1 MKRCLACLSILL
13 LSVATVRA
21 AVQVGQPVV
30 VQFKAVDGT
39 NISTEALKG
48 KLVVLD
54 FWATWCG
61 PCMQM
66 VPHMVEMNQKYASKG
81 VVIVGISLDEDRA
94 AMLQTI
100 KQQGMT
106 WPEYFDGAG
115 WGNRIWK
122 QYGSKGIPFTILL
135 GPDGTALWTGHAALL
150 EPEIIKALKEHP
162 PQLVEPATLARAK
175 EMLGDAQEKMQSGDT
190 RGAIKALSRVPVAA
204 KLDETFAA
212 QAADVQKKLEA
223 SADATLADVQKMINA
238 RQYTEA
244 VPKLK
249 ELADAFY
256 GMPSSTKAKKM
267 ISDLVSNPDAREAL
281 NQAEKSVKAEEAL
294 AGADK
299 LRAEKKHELA
309 YTRYKEIT
317 KAFAGT
323 EAADKAGAQVK
334 VYEQDQG
341 FVKRVNDKAGATRA
355 RAALSMAASYKNA
368 GNTELARQK
377 YQSVIHDFPGTPYAE
392 TATRALAELGQ

>member
-1 MKRCLACLSILL
+1 MKRSLTSLAVLL
-13 LSVATVRA
+13 LSVATARA
-21 AVQVGQPVV
+21 VVQVGQPVT

-39 NISTEALKG
+39 NVSTEALKG

-66 VPHMVEMNQKYASKG
+66 VPHMVEMNQKYAPKG

-122 QYGSKGIPFTILL
+122 QYGANGIPFTILL
-135 GPDGTALWTGHAALL
+135 GPDGTALWSGHAALL
-150 EPEIIKALKEHP
+150 EDQIVKALKEHP
-162 PQLVEPATLARAK
+162 PQLVDPKTLAQAK
-175 EMLGDAQEKMQSGDT
+175 QMLDDAQEKIQAGDM

-204 KLDETFAA
+204 KLDEGFATHSA
-212 QAADVQKKLEA
+212 EVQKKLET
-223 SADATLADVQKMINA
+223 SADSMLADVQKMIDA
-238 RQYTEA
+238 KQYTEA

-267 ISDLVSNPDAREAL
+267 LSDLVSNPDAKSAL
-281 NQAEKSVKAEEAL
+281 NQAEKSTKAEEAL

-299 LRAEKKHELA
+299 LRAQKKHELA
-309 YTRYKEIT
+309 YERYKEIA

-323 EAADKAGAQVK
+323 EAADKADAQAK
-334 VYEQDQG
+334 VYEQDQA
-341 FVKRVNDKAGATRA
+341 FVQRVNDKAGATRA
-355 RAALSMAASYKNA
+355 KAALSMAASYKNA
-368 GNTELARQK
+368 GKLELARQK
-377 YQSVIHDFPGTPYAE
+377 YQSVIHDFPGTTYAD
-392 TATRALAELGQ
+392 AARQALADLGQ

>member
-1 MKRCLACLSILL
+1 M
-13 LSVATVRA
+13 
-21 AVQVGQPVV
+21 
-30 VQFKAVDGT
+30 
-39 NISTEALKG
+39 
-48 KLVVLD
+48 VLD

-66 VPHMVEMNQKYASKG
+66 VPHMVEMNQKYAAKG
-81 VVIVGISLDEDRA
+81 VVIVGISLDDDRA

-122 QYGSKGIPFTILL
+122 QYGANGIPFTILL
-135 GPDGTALWTGHAALL
+135 GPDGTALWSGHAARL

-162 PQLVEPATLARAK
+162 PQLVEPATLAKAK
-175 EMLGDAQEKMQSGDT
+175 EMLGEAQEKMQAGDT

-223 SADATLADVQKMINA
+223 NADSMLADVQKMIDA

-249 ELADAFY
+249 ELSDAFY

-267 ISDLVSNPDAREAL
+267 LSDLVSNPDARAAL
-281 NQAEKSVKAEEAL
+281 SQAEKSAKAEEAL
-294 AGADK
+294 AAADK

-309 YTRYKEIT
+309 YERYKEIA
-317 KAFAGT
+317 KAFTGT
-323 EAADKAGAQVK
+323 EAGDKAEAQVK
-334 VYEQDQG
+334 VYEQDQA
-341 FVKRVNDKAGATRA
+341 FVRGVNQKAGATRA
-355 RAALSMAASYKNA
+355 KAALSMAANYKNA
-368 GNTELARQK
+368 GNLDLARQK
-377 YQSVIHDFPGTPYAE
+377 YQSVIHDYPGTSYAD
-392 TATRALAELGQ
+392 AARQALAELGQ